1 MLQTEFAV
9 MQQVNWNDFRYVLA
23 IGRGGTLTAAARL
36 LGVDDTTVARR
47 LTVLTDAVGTN
58 LYRRAAD
65 KTLHL
70 TSMGKQVARRA
81 ANMQREVD
89 RIDCARDEAPV
100 SDIVRLTSVPII
112 VNRLLAP
119 AVAAL
124 SRRHPQLQ
132 LELFGDGR
140 DFDLLRREADLAL
153 RLARPK
159 TGGTK
164 LVARRVGAL
173 RYAVYAAASCPV
185 REANALPW
193 VTYDE
198 TRAHLPQARW
208 IAAAIRGDGARVA
221 PVRLNDAE
229 AVLETV
235 ISGAGRSLLPCAVG
249 DADPRL
255 RRLDDTRG
263 ASLPTR
269 ELWLIMPA
277 ELRKLKRIRAVAGWI
292 EETLR

>member
-47 LTVLTDAVGTN
+47 IAVLTDAVGAN

-65 KTLHL
+65 NTLHL
-70 TSMGKQVARRA
+70 TAMGKQVARRA
-81 ANMQREVD
+81 ANMEREVG
-89 RIDCARDEAPV
+89 RIDCAQDEAPV
-100 SDIVRLTSVPII
+100 SGMVRLTSVPII

-140 DFDLLRREADLAL
+140 DFDLVRREADLAL

-173 RYAVYAAASCPV
+173 RYDVYAAASCPA

-208 IAAAIRGDGARVA
+208 IAAASRGDSARVA

-235 ISGAGRSLLPCAVG
+235 ISGAGRSLLPCAVV
-249 DADPRL
+249 DPDPRL
-255 RRLDDTRG
+255 RRLDDSRG
-263 ASLPTR
+263 VPLPTR

-277 ELRKLKRIRAVAGWI
+277 ELRKLKRITAVASWI